1 MLRNLSHIQ
10 IPNGMK
16 SLVTIGL
23 YIAGLIPIYPRKA
36 TDEKQE
42 IYFAWPKSATVS
54 PVIHGTGKPQF
65 HQTRRIH
72 DKQSGKLVKSVAQ
85 ITFPLTMPELSHLF

>member
-1 MLRNLSHIQ
+1 
-10 IPNGMK
+10 MK
-16 SLVTIGL
+16 SLVTTGL
-23 YIAGLIPIYPRKA
+23 YLAGLIPIYPGKA

-54 PVIHGTGKPQF
+54 PVLHGTGTLCKPQF

-72 DKQSGKLVKSVAQ
+72 DKQSGKLAKSAAQ
-85 ITFPLTMPELSHLF
+85 ITFPLTLPELSHLF